1 MTLEGVGRGTVQAE
15 KRLDL
20 VETKQSINNHP
31 AMGSRQPMYWLLI
44 IFRTILGSARE
55 LLPVSWTTGQWTTG
69 QWTTGQRT
77 TGQWTTGQWT
87 TGQWTTGVGSAW
99 FSGRYF
105 GLFPA
110 GLEAVRVPRGPVPR
124 SPVPRSPVPVRESL
138 YSIGTG
144 CREINIPLAGWI
156 YVDPPWERFTWERF
170 FSARYRLQTRPVRP
184 RPDGG

>member
-31 AMGSRQPMYWLLI
+31 VMGSRQPMYWLLI
-44 IFRTILGSARE
+44 IFRTILGSAGE
-55 LLPVSWTTGQWTTG
+55 LLPVSWTAGQWTTG
-69 QWTTGQRT
+69 QGTTGQGT
-77 TGQWTTGQWT
+77 TGQGTTK
-87 TGQWTTGVGSAW
+87 VGSAW
-99 FSGRYF
+99 FSGRYL

-110 GLEAVRVPRGPVPR
+110 GLETVRVPRGPVPR
-124 SPVPRSPVPVRESL
+124 SPVPVRGLL
-138 YSIGTG
+138 YPIGTG
-144 CREINIPLAGWI
+144 CREMNIPLAGWI
-156 YVDPPWERFTWERF
+156 HVDPMWKKFTWERF